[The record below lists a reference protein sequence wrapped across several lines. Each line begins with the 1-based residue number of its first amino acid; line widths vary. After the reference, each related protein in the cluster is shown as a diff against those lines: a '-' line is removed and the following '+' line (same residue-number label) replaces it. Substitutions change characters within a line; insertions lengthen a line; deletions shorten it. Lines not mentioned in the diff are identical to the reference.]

1 VPQTHD
7 HALDRLPAWEQ
18 GTVAVLS
25 TGAGAPHAIPVS
37 TGVRAGDH
45 RLMLAL
51 ALRRGSLAR
60 LREDP
65 RCAVTILARNVACT
79 AHGTARIVQEPMT
92 ISDKVAAV
100 AVDVE
105 SIQDHDQPRFAIEA
119 GVRWAWTDADA
130 AARDAEIRAALA
142 ALAQDHA

>member
-1 VPQTHD
+1 MPQPHA
-7 HALDRLPAWEQ
+7 HALDRLPAWEP

-25 TGAGAPHAIPVS
+25 TGAGPPHAIPVS

-45 RLMLAL
+45 RLLLAL
-51 ALRRGSLAR
+51 ALRRESLAR

-65 RCAVTILARNVACT
+65 RCALTILARGVACT
-79 AHGTARIVQEPMT
+79 AHGTAKVVQSPMT
-92 ISDKVAAV
+92 VSDKVAAV
-100 AVDVE
+100 AIHVD

-130 AARDAEIRAALA
+130 AARDHEIRAALT
-142 ALAQDHA
+142 ALAQDDA